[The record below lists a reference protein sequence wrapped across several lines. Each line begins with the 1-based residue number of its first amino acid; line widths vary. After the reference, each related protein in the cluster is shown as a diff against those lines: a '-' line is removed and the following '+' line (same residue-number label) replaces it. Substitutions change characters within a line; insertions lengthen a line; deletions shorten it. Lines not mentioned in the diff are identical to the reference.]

1 MNNNHHEEEINEE
14 EENDNFAEDDEISE
28 MAEESTAELP
38 QEYME
43 EIEEMREEVDEA
55 RKLAEEWESRYKD
68 MQRQMSELETS
79 RHKKHSLVLE
89 SAGFD
94 FSPSIQHKASFT
106 SEYEGKINFIQI
118 LS

>member
-14 EENDNFAEDDEISE
+14 EENDNAEDELSE
-28 MAEESTAELP
+28 MAQSTAEPELP

-106 SEYEGKINFIQI
+106 SEYEGKINYIQI